1 MLIAVSFAGAGEP
14 AASGAGDRGGHE
26 QPKQD
31 ETNTE
36 ARRMPCC
43 SAPRFA
49 TGTPPDN
56 MRERNRLTVQRQLWT
71 RDYSPQPAE
80 NIDVVPQYFALALAD
95 LIVETADGVVGAG
108 AGPDLGQRVEL
119 SPNLFGLR
127 GDFDLRFGGAVGHS
141 LESAR
146 SFTSLNPGPS
156 GLGKTR
162 TGLDRDASPSRTIWV
177 SVG

>member
-1 MLIAVSFAGAGEP
+1 
-14 AASGAGDRGGHE
+14 
-26 QPKQD
+26 
-31 ETNTE
+31 
-36 ARRMPCC
+36 
-43 SAPRFA
+43 
-49 TGTPPDN
+49 
-56 MRERNRLTVQRQLWT
+56 
-71 RDYSPQPAE
+71 
-80 NIDVVPQYFALALAD
+80 
-95 LIVETADGVVGAG
+95 
-108 AGPDLGQRVEL
+108 
-119 SPNLFGLR
+119 LFGLR